1 MKIKILAILS
11 LFALSCNPRH
21 EDIAGEDYDKI
32 FKFKGIDKPEIFYD
46 DMTTRKC
53 DPELALEDY
62 KYPGVEIAD
71 KREYTITLKCKYNTI
86 GSDTPQYEVR
96 YIGEDKKIKTI
107 GSDSNDADLSVHL
120 ENGQEK
126 TITFKAYSGYPM
138 YLSVNGVGPRN
149 SSIEASISAV
159 SSDGYITTPVLS
171 TAQYQN
177 AEGPNRIPNPYCNY
191 IILP

>member
-32 FKFKGIDKPEIFYD
+32 FKFKGIDKPEISYD

-62 KYPGVEIAD
+62 KYPGVEITD
-71 KREYTITLKCKYNTI
+71 KREYTITLKCKYSTI

-107 GSDSNDADLSVHL
+107 SSDSNDTDLSVHL

-126 TITFKAYSGYPM
+126 VLTFKAYSGYPL
-138 YLSVNGVGPRN
+138 YLSVNGLGPRN